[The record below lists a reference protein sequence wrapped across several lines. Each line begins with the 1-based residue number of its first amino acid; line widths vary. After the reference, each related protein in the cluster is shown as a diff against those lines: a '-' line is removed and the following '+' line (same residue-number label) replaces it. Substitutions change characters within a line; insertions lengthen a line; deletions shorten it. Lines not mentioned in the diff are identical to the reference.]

1 MYRGLSVAVVIPAH
15 NEERLLPVT
24 LGGLLGFVDHI
35 LVVDDASTDTTARV
49 AARWGRTR
57 LPGAAR
63 LEVIR
68 HRENQG
74 VGGAIVTGYRRALAL
89 GVDAVVVV
97 GADAQMD
104 PAEMCHLLDPLVE
117 GHADYVKG
125 DRLGHPEVWRRM
137 PKVRLLGNLALSWM
151 TRFSSG
157 YRGLRDSQCGYT
169 ALSQA
174 ALARLPLGDLY
185 PRYGFPNDLLAKLGE
200 VGARVIDRPVTP
212 IYGDERSGLR
222 ILRVA
227 GPIFWLLIR
236 SGVRR
241 LARKRAAG
249 PPGLARSESPEV
261 QKASPAP
268 LGKRSRAD
276 GRELTFA
283 EDVCRPG

>member
-24 LGGLLGFVDHI
+24 LGGLPGFVDHI
-35 LVVDDASTDTTARV
+35 LVVDDASADATARV

-57 LPGAAR
+57 RAVGRSRRELTR

-68 HRENQG
+68 HRHNQG

-89 GVDAVVVV
+89 EVDAVVVV

-104 PAEMCHLLDPLVE
+104 PSEMPRLLDPLVE
-117 GHADYVKG
+117 GVADYVKG

-137 PKVRLLGNLALSWM
+137 PKVRLLGNLVLSWM
-151 TRFSSG
+151 TQFSSG
-157 YRGLRDSQCGYT
+157 YRGVRDSQCGYT
-169 ALSQA
+169 ALGRA

-200 VGARVIDRPVTP
+200 VGARVVDRPVTP

-241 LARKRAAG
+241 LVKKQARTALPSPTPSK
-249 PPGLARSESPEV
+249 LTVES
-261 QKASPAP
+261 
-268 LGKRSRAD
+268 
-276 GRELTFA
+276 
-283 EDVCRPG
+283 